1 MSYHNYETNPHFVQF
16 SSQDQHPGGP
26 STSWTSPDHY
36 QNPQTHP
43 VAPSGPKI
51 KPRGRHQTEPP
62 EQIHEPPSSSRPL
75 PLRPEEPLPPRRN
88 PNPGRPL
95 LLSPEDQQRP
105 PHHGGYGPEPT
116 PWRTAPTR
124 PAYQPNPKRNKPMK
138 LPAAVCCAILL
149 VILIFSGLI
158 LLLVYLSNR
167 PHTPYFD
174 IAAANLNTANLE
186 MGYVLNGDLAVV
198 VNFTNPSK
206 KSSVDFSYIKF
217 ELYFYNTLIAAERIE
232 PFVVPKGMSMFTSF
246 HLVSSQVPI
255 HMIQSQELQLQ
266 LGTGPVLLNLR
277 GTFHAR
283 SNVGSLMR
291 YSYWLH
297 TRCSISLKNPPSGGF
312 ETSMPTIGFGSSND
326 MLDGFSTVPS
336 FDLPRTTDFDG
347 FQKEAVQM
355 VKPAKGTT
363 TLAFIFKEGVMV
375 AADSRASMGGYISS
389 QSVKKIIEINPY
401 MLGTMA
407 GGAADCQFWHR
418 NLGIKCRLHELAN
431 KRRISVSGASKLL
444 ANMLY
449 SYRGMGLSVGTMI
462 AGWDETGPGL
472 YYVDNEGGRL
482 KGDRFSVGSGSPYA
496 YGVLDSGYKFDM
508 SVEEASE
515 LARRSIYHATFR
527 DGASGGV
534 ASVYHVGPNGW
545 KKLSGDDVGELH
557 YHYYPVPPATA
568 EQVMEEAAAE

>member
-1 MSYHNYETNPHFVQF
+1 MSHHHYETNPHFVQF
-16 SSQDQHPGGP
+16 SQDQHPGGP
-26 STSWTSPDHY
+26 SSSWTSPDHHQY
-36 QNPQTHP
+36 PQTHP
-43 VAPSGPKI
+43 VPPPGARI
-51 KPRGRHQTEPP
+51 KTRGRHQTEP
-62 EQIHEPPSSSRPL
+62 IHEPPSSRPL
-75 PLRPEEPLPPRRN
+75 PLRPEEPLPPRPT
-88 PNPGRPL
+88 PNSGRPL
-95 LLSPEDQQRP
+95 LLSPEYQQPP
-105 PHHGGYGPEPT
+105 PHYGSYRSEPT
-116 PWRTAPTR
+116 PWWRAQTR
-124 PAYQPNPKRNKPMK
+124 PAHQPGSKSTEPMK
-138 LPAAVCCAILL
+138 LPATVCCAILL

-158 LLLVYLSNR
+158 LLVVYLSNR
-167 PHTPYFD
+167 PGSPYFD
-174 IAAANLNTANLE
+174 ISAATLNTANLD
-186 MGYVLNGDLAVV
+186 MGYSLNGDLAIV

-206 KSSVDFSYIKF
+206 KSDVDFSYVMF
-217 ELYFYNTLIAAERIE
+217 ELFFYNTLIATERIE
-232 PFVVPKGMSMFTSF
+232 PFIVPKGMSMFTSF
-246 HLVSSQVPI
+246 HLLSSQVPI
-255 HMIQSQELQLQ
+255 QMNQSQELQLQ
-266 LGTGPVLLNLR
+266 LGNGPVLLNLR

-283 SNVGSLMR
+283 SDLGVKKMKLDTS
-291 YSYWLH
+291 
-297 TRCSISLKNPPSGGF
+297 GF

-557 YHYYPVPPATA
+557 YHYYPVETATA
-568 EQVMEEAAAE
+568 EQVMEEAAASSHCGTSHGGSSRR

>member
-1 MSYHNYETNPHFVQF
+1 MSHHHYETNPHFVQF
-16 SSQDQHPGGP
+16 SQDHHPGGP
-26 STSWTSPDHY
+26 SSSWTAPDHH
-36 QNPQTHP
+36 QDPRTHP
-43 VAPSGPKI
+43 VAPTGPKI
-51 KPRGRHQTEPP
+51 KTRGRHQTEPP
-62 EQIHEPPSSSRPL
+62 EPIHEPPSSRPL
-75 PLRPEEPLPPRRN
+75 PLRPEEPLPPRS
-88 PNPGRPL
+88 GRPL

-105 PHHGGYGPEPT
+105 PHHGGYKPEPST
-116 PWRTAPTR
+116 WWTAQTR
-124 PAYQPNPKRNKPMK
+124 PASHQPGSKRTEPMK
-138 LPAAVCCAILL
+138 LSATVCCAILL
-149 VILIFSGLI
+149 IILILSGLI
-158 LLLVYLSNR
+158 LLLVHLSNR
-167 PHTPYFD
+167 PNSPYFD
-174 IAAANLNTANLE
+174 ISAATLNTANLD
-186 MGYVLNGDLAVV
+186 MGYSLNGDLAVV

-206 KSSVDFSYIKF
+206 KSNVDFSYVMF
-217 ELYFYNTLIAAERIE
+217 ELFFYNTLIATEHIE
-232 PFVVPKGMSMFTSF
+232 PFIVPKGMSMFTSF

-255 HMIQSQELQLQ
+255 EMTQSQELQLQ
-266 LGTGPVLLNLR
+266 LGNGPVLLNLR

-283 SNVGSLMR
+283 SDLGSFMR

-297 TRCSISLKNPPSGGF
+297 TRCSISLNSPPSGGF

-355 VKPAKGTT
+355 VKPARGTT

-557 YHYYPVPPATA
+557 YHYYPVPPAIA